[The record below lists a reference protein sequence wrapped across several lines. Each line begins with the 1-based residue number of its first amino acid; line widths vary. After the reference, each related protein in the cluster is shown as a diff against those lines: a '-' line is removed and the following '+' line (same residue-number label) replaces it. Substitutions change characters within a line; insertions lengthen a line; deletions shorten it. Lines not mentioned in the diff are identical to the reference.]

1 MTDETNTPNENENQL
16 PSEME
21 LLRGRADQLGIAYH
35 PNIGLDKLR
44 AKVEA
49 KMNPPTATSFAAPV
63 KQVEISAEQAQED
76 ALKVRDARMRR
87 AATKLVRIRV
97 TCMNPNKKEHEGEV
111 FTVSNS
117 VVGTIKK
124 YVPFNNDAGWHV
136 PAMILQMMK
145 ERKCQIFYTVKNDRG
160 QKVRK
165 GKLIN
170 EFAIEVLDQLTE
182 TEIADLAKQQAVAHR
197 IDP

>member
-1 MTDETNTPNENENQL
+1 MTEETKNTS
-16 PSEME
+16 PSELE
-21 LLRGRADQLGIAYH
+21 LLKGRADTLGITYH

-49 KMNPPTATSFAAPV
+49 KINPPTATNFADSAKAPISFEV
-63 KQVEISAEQAQED
+63 AQEN
-76 ALKVRDARMRR
+76 ARKERDARLRR
-87 AATKLVRIRV
+87 EATKLVRIRV

-124 YVPFNNDAGWHV
+124 YVPYNNDAGWHV
-136 PAMILQMMK
+136 PQMILQMMK
-145 ERKCQIFYTVKNDRG
+145 ERQCQIFYTVKNERG

-165 GKLIN
+165 GKLIK
-170 EFAIEVLDQLTE
+170 EFAIEILDPLTSK
-182 TEIADLAKQQAVAHR
+182 EITDLAKEQAMSHN
-197 IDP
+197 IS